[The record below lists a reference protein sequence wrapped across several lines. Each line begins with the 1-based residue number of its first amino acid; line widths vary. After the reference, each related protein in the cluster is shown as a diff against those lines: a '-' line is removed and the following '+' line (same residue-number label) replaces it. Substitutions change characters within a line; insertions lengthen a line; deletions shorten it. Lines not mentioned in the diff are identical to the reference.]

1 MKKTMIALSL
11 AVGAAGFTV
20 QSLADSNYPERNIEF
35 IVPWN
40 AGGGADNVVRALQ
53 NPVEEV
59 LGTNIVVRN
68 LSGGG
73 GAVGFSRA
81 LSAKPDGYV
90 VTIPTNATFTLEG
103 LGNVDFTYTDFE
115 YIARV
120 LVEPY
125 VLAVN
130 SGKGW
135 ETLEDLVDH
144 LQENDARLMVGASGV
159 GSSTHVMAVALAE
172 ELGVEFDVVPYDSGA
187 NAVTAAMGGHIDAV
201 VLNPSEVVSGI
212 ESGRLTALVTTGD
225 ERSGAI
231 SQAPTMLEEGYDFS
245 VSQWRGVAAPKGIS
259 QEVEDRWVEA
269 IQSAV
274 ESPEFQRAAEMM
286 GSDIMPLYGDELD
299 EFVERT
305 ARLMIDEAAKLRQ

>member
-1 MKKTMIALSL
+1 MKKTMMTLSAATAALTLSTL
-11 AVGAAGFTV
+11 AM
-20 QSLADSNYPERNIEF
+20 ADYPTKNIEF

-53 NPVEEV
+53 NPVEQA
-59 LGTNIVVRN
+59 LDTNLVVRN
-68 LSGGG
+68 ISGGG
-73 GAVGFSRA
+73 GAVGFSTA
-81 LSAKPDGYV
+81 VGAKTDGYV

-103 LGNVDFTYTDFE
+103 LGNVGFTYTDFE

-125 VLAVN
+125 VFAV
-130 SGKGW
+130 SSQKGW
-135 ETLEDLVDH
+135 GSLEEMLND
-144 LQENDARLMVGASGV
+144 LQENERSLMVGASGV
-159 GSSTHVMAVALAE
+159 GSSTHIMAVALAE
-172 ELGVEFDVVPYDSGA
+172 ELGVHFEVVPYDSGA

-212 ESGRLTALVTTGD
+212 DAGRLTAIVTTGD
-225 ERSGAI
+225 ERSGALPD
-231 SQAPTMLEEGYDFS
+231 APTMLEQGYDFS

-269 IQSAV
+269 IQAAV
-274 ESPEFQRAAEMM
+274 EDPEFQRAAEMM

-299 EFVERT
+299 EFVENT
-305 ARLMIDEAAKLRQ
+305 AQLMIEEAEKLAQ

>member
-1 MKKTMIALSL
+1 MKKTMTLSVAAVAISLSTLAL
-11 AVGAAGFTV
+11 G
-20 QSLADSNYPERNIEF
+20 DYPTKNIEF

-53 NPVEEV
+53 SPVEAA

-68 LSGGG
+68 ISGGG

-81 LSAKPDGYV
+81 VNANPDGYV

-103 LGNVDFTYTDFE
+103 LGSVDFIHSDFE

-130 SGKGW
+130 TQKGW
-135 ETLEDLVDH
+135 SSLEEMVSTLQD
-144 LQENDARLMVGASGV
+144 NDQRLMVGASGV
-159 GSSTHVMAVALAE
+159 GSSTHVMAVALAG
-172 ELGVEFDVVPYDSGA
+172 ELGVGFEVIPYDSGA

-201 VLNPSEVVSGI
+201 VLNPSEVVSAI
-212 ESGRLTALVTTGD
+212 DSGRLSAIVTTGD
-225 ERSGAI
+225 ERSGALPD
-231 SQAPTMLEEGYDFS
+231 APTMLEQGYDFS

-269 IQSAV
+269 IQAAV
-274 ESPEFQRAAEMM
+274 EDPEFQRAAEMM

-299 EFVERT
+299 EFVENT
-305 ARLMIDEAAKLRQ
+305 ARLMIEEAEKLAQ